1 MYKYKKI
8 VNGVKNYK
16 IRHTVAAACILT
28 VLVIF
33 MYVCM
38 PAAFEAGARVQQ
50 IADDAGY
57 GPFSAVIKADAASS
71 GTQAQGSAGFSDV
84 PDGSWF
90 RETVLYMSEN
100 GIINGYPDGTFR
112 PNKTISAAEF
122 VAVTARCAGLQA
134 SSNTQNSHWA
144 AGLLQAALDAGWY
157 DWDELPPTGET
168 YDSPM
173 TRQVAVSTLMRALL
187 PDRTGDYSTES
198 AKMTDFS
205 SLNSR
210 YYNKVFAAYACGVV
224 TGDNAGRF
232 MPQSS
237 LTRAQACAIIERA
250 LKLSGIHPGGS
261 GNANAS
267 NGSDNKGS
275 SEPAS
280 PPEQSGG
287 SVQQPQ
293 KTISG
298 SVSKNGWLQ
307 VKGTQLCSESG
318 SPVMLR
324 GMSSHGIQWY
334 TKYASA
340 QSVANTAS
348 YGANVFRIAMYTAEN
363 GYISNTSKVTTA
375 AFSAVDAALSNDMYA
390 ILDWHILSDGDPMT
404 YKKQAEKFFAEASA
418 RYKDKP
424 GVIYEICNE
433 PNGNVS
439 WSNNIKPYAQDIV
452 NIIRKNSPKSII
464 LIGSGTWSQD
474 ILDPAKDPVNGSNIM
489 YTCHFYAGTHG
500 EWLRQR
506 ITQAR
511 KLGAP
516 IFISEWGTSAADG
529 NGGVY
534 LKQSAEWLDF
544 LEKNGISWVNWS
556 LCDKS
561 ESSAALRPGTS
572 ATAKWTQSD
581 LTESGKFVFA
591 RFAGK

>member
-1 MYKYKKI
+1 MYKYVNKKI
-8 VNGVKNYK
+8 INGVKDHK
-16 IRHTVAAACILT
+16 LRHTAAVVCILI
-28 VLVIF
+28 VLVLL
-33 MYVCM
+33 MYS
-38 PAAFEAGARVQQ
+38 GA
-50 IADDAGY
+50 
-57 GPFSAVIKADAASS
+57 
-71 GTQAQGSAGFSDV
+71 QAQSDTEFSDV

-90 RETVLYMSEN
+90 RETVSYMSEN

-134 SSNTQNSHWA
+134 SSDTQNSHWA

-168 YDSPM
+168 YDSPI
-173 TRQVAVSTLMRALL
+173 TRQVAVNTLMRALL
-187 PDRTGDYSTES
+187 PDKTGDYSTES
-198 AKMTDFS
+198 TKMTDFP
-205 SLNSR
+205 SLNGR

-224 TGDNAGRF
+224 TGDDAGRF

-250 LKLSGIHPGGS
+250 LKLSGIHPDGS
-261 GNANAS
+261 GNTNVS
-267 NGSDNKGS
+267 NGSGNNSG

-280 PPEQSGG
+280 PPEQSG
-287 SVQQPQ
+287 SSAQQQ
-293 KTISG
+293 TISG
-298 SVSKNGWLQ
+298 GVSKNGWLQ

-318 SPVMLR
+318 SQVMLR

-334 TKYASA
+334 PQYASA
-340 QSVANTAS
+340 QSIANTAS
-348 YGANVFRIAMYTAEN
+348 YGANVFRVAMYTAEN
-363 GYISNTSKVTTA
+363 GYISNTSKVKNA
-375 AFSAVDAALSNDMYA
+375 AFSAVDAAISNDMYA
-390 ILDWHILSDGDPMT
+390 ILDWHILSDGNPMT
-404 YKKQAEKFFAEASA
+404 YKKQAEQFFAEASA

-439 WSNNIKPYAQDIV
+439 WSKDIKPYAQDIV

-474 ILDPAKDPVNGSNIM
+474 ILDPAKDPVKGSNIM

-529 NGGVY
+529 SGGVY

-561 ESSAALRPGTS
+561 ESSAALRSGAS
-572 ATAKWTQSD
+572 ASGKWTQND
-581 LTESGKFVFA
+581 LSESGKFVFA
-591 RFAGK
+591 RFSKK

>member
-1 MYKYKKI
+1 MYKYVNKKI
-8 VNGVKNYK
+8 INGVKDHK
-16 IRHTVAAACILT
+16 LRHTAAVVCILI
-28 VLVIF
+28 VLVLL
-33 MYVCM
+33 MYS
-38 PAAFEAGARVQQ
+38 GA
-50 IADDAGY
+50 
-57 GPFSAVIKADAASS
+57 
-71 GTQAQGSAGFSDV
+71 QAQSDTEFSDV

-90 RETVLYMSEN
+90 RETVSYMSEN

-134 SSNTQNSHWA
+134 SSDTQNSHWA

-168 YDSPM
+168 YDIPI
-173 TRQVAVSTLMRALL
+173 TRQVAVNTLMRALL
-187 PDRTGDYSTES
+187 PDKTGDYSTES
-198 AKMTDFS
+198 TKMTDFS
-205 SLNSR
+205 SLNGR

-224 TGDNAGRF
+224 TGDDAGRF

-250 LKLSGIHPGGS
+250 LKLSGIHPDGS
-261 GNANAS
+261 GNTNVS
-267 NGSDNKGS
+267 NGSGNNSG

-280 PPEQSGG
+280 PPEQSG
-287 SVQQPQ
+287 SSAQQQ
-293 KTISG
+293 TISG
-298 SVSKNGWLQ
+298 GVSKNGWLQ

-318 SPVMLR
+318 SQVMLR

-334 TKYASA
+334 PQYASV
-340 QSVANTAS
+340 QSIANTAS
-348 YGANVFRIAMYTAEN
+348 YGANVFRVAMYTAEN
-363 GYISNTSKVTTA
+363 GYISNTSKVKNA
-375 AFSAVDAALSNDMYA
+375 AFSAVDAAISNDMYA
-390 ILDWHILSDGDPMT
+390 ILDWHILSDGNPMT
-404 YKKQAEKFFAEASA
+404 YKKQAEQFFAEASA
-418 RYKDKP
+418 RYKDNP

-439 WSNNIKPYAQDIV
+439 WSKDIKPYAQDIV

-474 ILDPAKDPVNGSNIM
+474 ILDPAKDPVKGSNIM

-529 NGGVY
+529 SGGVY

-561 ESSAALRPGTS
+561 ESSAALRSGAS
-572 ATAKWTQSD
+572 ASGKWTQND
-581 LTESGKFVFA
+581 LSESGKFVFA
-591 RFAGK
+591 RFSKK